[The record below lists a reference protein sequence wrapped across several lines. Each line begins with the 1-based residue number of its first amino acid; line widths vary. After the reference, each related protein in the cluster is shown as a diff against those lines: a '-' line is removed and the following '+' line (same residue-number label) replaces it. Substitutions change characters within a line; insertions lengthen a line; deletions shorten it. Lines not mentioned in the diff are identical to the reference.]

1 MNRLTEVR
9 DDQGSGVRSTGGK
22 PFFFSRM
29 SRPARKVFRRDALD
43 FPRGIAID
51 LISIA
56 VLVVYF
62 LHFALQS
69 LSAPLRPDDMMN
81 MWQYWHAGWLKAV
94 RASLCFWSSVGR
106 PLGAIYYLPLHSLFD
121 LHPKPYRV
129 VTIALIAATIPIAYL
144 LGRSLSSSWSVAC
157 LAVFAW
163 SYHPRLSNLV
173 FLNSF
178 IYDVLCNLFYLAT
191 LAWYIGIRER
201 DRFLRPLQ
209 LCGCLALYIGA
220 LNSKEMAVTL
230 PLIVLV
236 YELLR
241 CFHQRER
248 QNFFQWIWHNAS
260 PALVAGLVTVIYS
273 YNKIYGSESW
283 AVQGIEVYIPHYSW
297 PGFITSNA
305 NFFSHIFYLFPN
317 HVITAGE
324 LLAAWALAFL
334 YAFLRRDRMLELM
347 AFWVVITPLPL
358 AFVTPRGGA
367 CLTIILFG
375 WVMILAKLVS
385 DLSMLI
391 TRLPLLNKAAVF
403 PVRAGIMLC
412 VVILLGVGTERQH
425 RRYGLGW
432 LKGGEKTAHVIEAF
446 RALNL
451 HPRPG
456 SEILLTDNPFAG
468 SSGGGPWVPL
478 FIAGLLWN
486 DHSLTVYQEGKSALN
501 SRQIAKMNYVLE
513 IHEYKVDPIRLPH

>member
-1 MNRLTEVR
+1 
-9 DDQGSGVRSTGGK
+9 
-22 PFFFSRM
+22 M
-29 SRPARKVFRRDALD
+29 SRPTRRVFRRDPVD
-43 FPRGIAID
+43 FPGGIAID

-56 VLVVYF
+56 VLIAYF

-69 LSAPLRPDDMMN
+69 LSAPFRPDDMMN

-94 RASLCFWSSVGR
+94 RASLCLSNSVGR
-106 PLGAIYYLPLHSLFD
+106 PLGAIYYLPLHSFFD

-129 VTIALIAATIPIAYL
+129 ATIALVAAAIPIAYW
-144 LGRSLSSSWSVAC
+144 LGRSLSSSWSVAF

-163 SYHPRLSNLV
+163 CYHPRLSNLV

-178 IYDVLCNLFYLAT
+178 IYDVLCNLFYLAA

-201 DRFLRPLQ
+201 EQFLRPRQ
-209 LCGCLALYIGA
+209 LCGCLALYICA

-230 PLIVLV
+230 PVIVLV
-236 YELLR
+236 YELLKYY
-241 CFHQRER
+241 HQSER
-248 QNFFQWIWHNAS
+248 QNFFQWIWHKAS
-260 PALVAGLVTVIYS
+260 PALVAGLITAIYF
-273 YNKIYGSESW
+273 YNKIYGPESW

-297 PGFITSNA
+297 RAFTTSNA
-305 NFFSHIFYLFPN
+305 RFFSHIFYLFPN
-317 HVITAGE
+317 HVITGRE

-334 YAFLRRDRMLELM
+334 YAFLRRNRMLELM

-358 AFVTPRGGA
+358 AFVSPRGGA

-375 WVMILAKLVS
+375 WVMIFAKLVS
-385 DLSMLI
+385 DLSLLI
-391 TRLPLLNKAAVF
+391 TRLPLFNKAAVF
-403 PVRAGIMLC
+403 PMRAGVMLC
-412 VVILLGVGTERQH
+412 VVILLGVGTERQN

-432 LKGGEKTAHVIEAF
+432 LQGGEKTAHVIEAF
-446 RALNL
+446 RALDL

-468 SSGGGPWVPL
+468 SSDTGLWAPL

-486 DHSLTVYQEGKSALN
+486 DHSLTVYQEGQHALDA
-501 SRQIAKMNYVLE
+501 RQIAKMNYVLAV
-513 IHEYKVDPIRLPH
+513 HEYKVDVIRVPR

>member
-1 MNRLTEVR
+1 
-9 DDQGSGVRSTGGK
+9 
-22 PFFFSRM
+22 M
-29 SRPARKVFRRDALD
+29 SRPARTVFRPDALD
-43 FPRGIAID
+43 VPRGIAID

-56 VLVVYF
+56 VLVLYF

-69 LSAPLRPDDMMN
+69 LSAPFRPDDMMN
-81 MWQYWHAGWLKAV
+81 MWQYWHTGWSKAV
-94 RASLCFWSSVGR
+94 GASLCFWSSVGR
-106 PLGAIYYLPLHSLFD
+106 PLAAVYYLPLHSFFD

-144 LGRSLSSSWSVAC
+144 LGRSLSSSWSVAF
-157 LAVFAW
+157 LAGFAW
-163 SYHPRLSNLV
+163 CYHPRLSNLV

-178 IYDVLCNLFYLAT
+178 IYDVLCNLFYLAA
-191 LAWYIGIRER
+191 LAWYIRIRER
-201 DRFLRPLQ
+201 NSFLRPLQ
-209 LCGCLALYIGA
+209 LCGCLALYICA

-230 PLIVLV
+230 PVIILV
-236 YELLR
+236 YEVLKYL
-241 CFHQRER
+241 HQSEQ
-248 QNFFQWIWHNAS
+248 QNFFHWIRHNGS
-260 PALVAGLVTVIYS
+260 PALVVGLVTAVYF
-273 YNKIYGSESW
+273 YNKIYGPESW
-283 AVQGIEVYIPHYSW
+283 AVHGIEVYIPHYSW
-297 PGFITSNA
+297 PAFTTSNA

-317 HVITAGE
+317 HVITGGE

-385 DLSMLI
+385 DLSLLI
-391 TRLPLLNKAAVF
+391 TRLPLSNKAAVL
-403 PVRAGIMLC
+403 PVRAGVMLC
-412 VVILLGVGTERQH
+412 VVILLGLGTERQH

-451 HPRPG
+451 HPKPG

-468 SSGGGPWVPL
+468 SSGGGPWVPV

-486 DHSLTVYQEGKSALN
+486 DHSLTVYQEGENALN
-501 SRQIAKMNYVLE
+501 AQQIAKMNYVLAV
-513 IHEYKVDPIRLPH
+513 HEYKVDPIGLPR